1 MSLNIIINQLER
13 LIHHLDEFIQQSTS
27 IDQLPDFDQHLAIR
41 WHHQHQKLTAVLHPD
56 LSDISDL
63 IGIDRQIQ
71 QLDRNTRQF
80 LQNLPANHVL
90 LWGDRGTGKSSLVKG
105 LLTRYAKDALR
116 MIEVS
121 KQGLLFLPEIVEA
134 VWNRPEKYILFCDD
148 LSFSNEDSTYRELKA
163 MLEGGVSALPEN
175 VLVYATSNRRHLMPR
190 QVNDNKYPINQEDE
204 LYPRESTEEK
214 VSLSDRF
221 GLRLSFTRISR
232 PMYLKIV
239 NYYAKKRNL
248 DIEESDM
255 QRLALEWEASSSNRS
270 GRIARQFIDD
280 LEGKFRVQ

>member
-1 MSLNIIINQLER
+1 MSLNILINQLER

-27 IDQLPDFDQHLAIR
+27 IDQLPDFDQHLAFR
-41 WHHQHQKLTAVLHPD
+41 WHHQHKQLTAVLHPD
-56 LSDISDL
+56 LTDISDL

-148 LSFSNEDSTYRELKA
+148 LSFSNEDST
-163 MLEGGVSALPEN
+163 
-175 VLVYATSNRRHLMPR
+175 
-190 QVNDNKYPINQEDE
+190 
-204 LYPRESTEEK
+204 
-214 VSLSDRF
+214 
-221 GLRLSFTRISR
+221 
-232 PMYLKIV
+232 
-239 NYYAKKRNL
+239 
-248 DIEESDM
+248 
-255 QRLALEWEASSSNRS
+255 
-270 GRIARQFIDD
+270 
-280 LEGKFRVQ
+280 

>member
-1 MSLNIIINQLER
+1 M
-13 LIHHLDEFIQQSTS
+13 
-27 IDQLPDFDQHLAIR
+27 
-41 WHHQHQKLTAVLHPD
+41 
-56 LSDISDL
+56 
-63 IGIDRQIQ
+63 
-71 QLDRNTRQF
+71 
-80 LQNLPANHVL
+80 
-90 LWGDRGTGKSSLVKG
+90 KG
-105 LLTRYAKDALR
+105 LLTRYSKDALR

-134 VWNRPEKYILFCDD
+134 VWSRPEKYILFCDD

-190 QVNDNKYPINQEDE
+190 QVNDNKYPISQEDE

-221 GLRLSFTRISR
+221 GLRLAFTRISR

-248 DIEESDM
+248 HIEESDV
-255 QRLALEWEASSSNRS
+255 QRLALQWEASSSDRS

-280 LEGKFRVQ
+280 LEGKLRVK